1 MIFKN
6 TEYTI
11 EKIYQNIVEISRS
24 KFFYIDFEL
33 DDSFETRFDL
43 IIFHAFMIFYF
54 YKSKNINN
62 SSLSQMLF
70 DYMFNDFEN
79 NLREMGFG
87 DIAVN
92 KKMKLFIRAFYG
104 RLSQYSKSLD
114 LLEKEDDKSLL
125 EQTILNNIFKGNSS
139 DKKNVSMFAKYII
152 NNIKKFQSM
161 SEKENIDC
169 NFEFIKFG

>member
-1 MIFKN
+1 
-6 TEYTI
+6 
-11 EKIYQNIVEISRS
+11 
-24 KFFYIDFEL
+24 
-33 DDSFETRFDL
+33 
-43 IIFHAFMIFYF
+43 
-54 YKSKNINN
+54 
-62 SSLSQMLF
+62 MLF

-139 DKKNVSMFAKYII
+139 NKKNVSMFAKYII
-152 NNIKKFQSM
+152 NNVERSYHKLFKFLKDVDELSLSTGKSININLIKKVL
-161 SEKENIDC
+161 NR
-169 NFEFIKFG
+169 